1 MKYAIGFTS
10 NTSASWRSFI
20 KHLITRYL
28 DPPCAWPHTCRGF
41 RHTRAISVRRGEF
54 HHMLRVWPWFLM
66 LAVPA
71 ASMACVQFPTSAPHR
86 TAITEREHQVW
97 KMPKRAA
104 EFRDVPH
111 VSARA
116 RCEDTRPP
124 QALTT
129 PDPLLVPAG
138 TGLMVKVSFIVGTD
152 GRVHSPLIL
161 QSGGAAGDRNI
172 LRTVRTWRYRPAT
185 CNGVPTEAEGKI
197 EFSRR

>member
-1 MKYAIGFTS
+1 
-10 NTSASWRSFI
+10 
-20 KHLITRYL
+20 
-28 DPPCAWPHTCRGF
+28 
-41 RHTRAISVRRGEF
+41 
-54 HHMLRVWPWFLM
+54 MLRIWPWFLI
-66 LAVPA
+66 LTFPVASTASVQIVP
-71 ASMACVQFPTSAPHR
+71 SPPRQSVISD
-86 TAITEREHQVW
+86 REHQVW
-97 KMPKRAA
+97 KTSQRAA

-111 VSARA
+111 VSART

-129 PDPLLVPAG
+129 PDPLLVSAG
-138 TGLMVKVSFIVGTD
+138 TGLRIKVSFIVGTD

-161 QSGGAAGDRNI
+161 QSAGPAGDRNV